1 MKPTLI
7 RDPVAPAKHPGRG
20 TIGSRVFRTSCR
32 LDHVLPC
39 RVPRDSNPHSPLPRY
54 PLPTPPAKVAH
65 LKTTAQSPRRGINEK
80 SADSK
85 PLPHGA
91 LCFRTKPSPREVAS
105 AGSPSL
111 RVLGGGSNSPLS
123 PPAPIGYEL
132 RTRLSRMCRIT
143 SCGNTKSKAHN
154 SAEVTRGNKRSQSG
168 RGSID
173 EPGFNTTRAI

>member
-20 TIGSRVFRTSCR
+20 TIGSRVFS
-32 LDHVLPC
+32 DVLPF
-39 RVPRDSNPHSPLPRY
+39 RPR
-54 PLPTPPAKVAH
+54 TPVSSTAGFEPALSAPEVSDAYATGPGGCSQ
-65 LKTTAQSPRRGINEK
+65 TTAQTPRRGINEK

-132 RTRLSRMCRIT
+132 RARLSRMCRIT